1 MPTEDDFT
9 SDHSL
14 PLFLSGHAD
23 EHEERGSLLLLNA
36 SIFVLVASLVG
47 MAIILSLG
55 NPAKVF
61 ADIKASLTDISALQ
75 PGTVQSTPTIPS
87 APTVQ
92 SAAEAQAVQSTADAQ
107 ALPPTAKDAP
117 TRDEIAA
124 ASEPAGQSQTENSEP
139 PSEALFR
146 QFQAWAAEKDAQA
159 QVGPVQHVQDA
170 TAQVVQNA
178 PAQVAENARAPLR
191 PMQKHRHVRPVH
203 SARAEIRP
211 VHNPR
216 KKVRREQNARVQVPP
231 AQDAR
236 AQDQSVQNAQAPS
249 FLQTFGSRN

>member
-92 SAAEAQAVQSTADAQ
+92 SAAEAVQSTADAQ

-124 ASEPAGQSQTENSEP
+124 APEPAGQSQTENSEP
-139 PSEALFR
+139 ASEALFR
-146 QFQAWAAEKDAQA
+146 QFQAWAAEEGTRA
-159 QVGPVQHVQDA
+159 QVKPVQPAQD
-170 TAQVVQNA
+170 A
-178 PAQVAENARAPLR
+178 PAQVAQDAPAPVVENAPSPVR
-191 PMQKHRHVRPVH
+191 PMQKQRAR
-203 SARAEIRP
+203 SGQNGRAEIRH
-211 VHNPR
+211 VQKPR
-216 KKVRREQNARVQVPP
+216 AKDLREQNARVQAPHVT
-231 AQDAR
+231 DAR
-236 AQDQSVQNAQAPS
+236 AQDQPLQNVQAPS
-249 FLQTFGSRN
+249 FLQSFGWRN

>member
-23 EHEERGSLLLLNA
+23 EPEERGSLLLLNA

-124 ASEPAGQSQTENSEP
+124 APEPAGQSQTENSEP
-139 PSEALFR
+139 ASEALFR
-146 QFQAWAAEKDAQA
+146 QFQAWAAEEGIRA
-159 QVGPVQHVQDA
+159 QVKPVQ
-170 TAQVVQNA
+170 
-178 PAQVAENARAPLR
+178 PAQVAPAPVAENAPAPVR
-191 PMQKHRHVRPVH
+191 PMQKQRARSVQD
-203 SARAEIRP
+203 ARAETLH
-211 VHNPR
+211 VQKPR
-216 KKVRREQNARVQVPP
+216 AKDLREQNAQVQAPHVT
-231 AQDAR
+231 DAR

-249 FLQTFGSRN
+249 FLQSLGWRN

>member
-75 PGTVQSTPTIPS
+75 PGIVQSTPTIPS
-87 APTVQ
+87 APTGQ

-107 ALPPTAKDAP
+107 TLPPTAKDAP

-124 ASEPAGQSQTENSEP
+124 APEPAGQSQTENSEP
-139 PSEALFR
+139 ASEALFR
-146 QFQAWAAEKDAQA
+146 QFQAWAAEEGTRA
-159 QVGPVQHVQDA
+159 QVKPVQPAQDA
-170 TAQVVQNA
+170 PAQVVQDAPAPVVENA
-178 PAQVAENARAPLR
+178 PAPVR
-191 PMQKHRHVRPVH
+191 PMQKQRARSVQD
-203 SARAEIRP
+203 ARAETLH
-211 VHNPR
+211 VQKPR
-216 KKVRREQNARVQVPP
+216 AKDLREQNAQVQAPHVT
-231 AQDAR
+231 DAR

-249 FLQTFGSRN
+249 FLQSLGGRN

>member
-1 MPTEDDFT
+1 
-9 SDHSL
+9 L
-14 PLFLSGHAD
+14 PLFLSGHA
-23 EHEERGSLLLLNA
+23 EERGSLLLLNA

-124 ASEPAGQSQTENSEP
+124 APEPAGQSQTENSEP
-139 PSEALFR
+139 ASEALFR
-146 QFQAWAAEKDAQA
+146 QFQAWAAEEGTRA
-159 QVGPVQHVQDA
+159 QVKPVQPAQDA
-170 TAQVVQNA
+170 PAPVVENA
-178 PAQVAENARAPLR
+178 PAPVR
-191 PMQKHRHVRPVH
+191 PMQKQRARSVQD
-203 SARAEIRP
+203 ARAETLH
-211 VHNPR
+211 VQKPR
-216 KKVRREQNARVQVPP
+216 AKDLREQNAQVQAPHVT
-231 AQDAR
+231 DAR
-236 AQDQSVQNAQAPS
+236 ALDQSVQNAQAPS
-249 FLQTFGSRN
+249 FLQSLGWRN

>member
-124 ASEPAGQSQTENSEP
+124 APEPADQSQTENSEP
-139 PSEALFR
+139 ASEALFR
-146 QFQAWAAEKDAQA
+146 QFQAWAAEEGTRA
-159 QVGPVQHVQDA
+159 QVKPVQPAQDA
-170 TAQVVQNA
+170 PAPVVENA
-178 PAQVAENARAPLR
+178 PAPVR
-191 PMQKHRHVRPVH
+191 PMQKQRARSVQD
-203 SARAEIRP
+203 ARAETLH
-211 VHNPR
+211 VQKPR
-216 KKVRREQNARVQVPP
+216 AKDLREQNAQVQAPHVT
-231 AQDAR
+231 DAR

-249 FLQTFGSRN
+249 FLQSLGWRN

>member
-87 APTVQ
+87 ADRS
-92 SAAEAQAVQSTADAQ
+92 SACRAIS
-107 ALPPTAKDAP
+107 
-117 TRDEIAA
+117 RD
-124 ASEPAGQSQTENSEP
+124 G
-139 PSEALFR
+139 R
-146 QFQAWAAEKDAQA
+146 
-159 QVGPVQHVQDA
+159 GP
-170 TAQVVQNA
+170 
-178 PAQVAENARAPLR
+178 ARAARPPL
-191 PMQKHRHVRPVH
+191 HRGGPGRGGHRLLAARGPARLRAIGERGIHRTPTTLPVL
-203 SARAEIRP
+203 S
-211 VHNPR
+211 
-216 KKVRREQNARVQVPP
+216 
-231 AQDAR
+231 
-236 AQDQSVQNAQAPS
+236 PS
-249 FLQTFGSRN
+249 R

>member
-36 SIFVLVASLVG
+36 SILVLVASLVG

-124 ASEPAGQSQTENSEP
+124 APEPAGQSQTEDSEP
-139 PSEALFR
+139 ASEALFR
-146 QFQAWAAEKDAQA
+146 QFQAWAAEEGTRA
-159 QVGPVQHVQDA
+159 QVTPVQPAQDA
-170 TAQVVQNA
+170 PAPVVENA
-178 PAQVAENARAPLR
+178 PAPVR
-191 PMQKHRHVRPVH
+191 PMQKQRARSVQD
-203 SARAEIRP
+203 ARAETLH
-211 VHNPR
+211 VQKPR
-216 KKVRREQNARVQVPP
+216 AKDLREQNAQV
-231 AQDAR
+231 
-236 AQDQSVQNAQAPS
+236 QAPHV
-249 FLQTFGSRN
+249 TNAR

>member
-36 SIFVLVASLVG
+36 SFVLVASLVG

-75 PGTVQSTPTIPS
+75 PDTVQTTPTAWG
-87 APTVQ
+87 AP
-92 SAAEAQAVQSTADAQ
+92 A
-107 ALPPTAKDAP
+107 
-117 TRDEIAA
+117 RDEIATTFDTA
-124 ASEPAGQSQTENSEP
+124 HQSQ
-139 PSEALFR
+139 
-146 QFQAWAAEKDAQA
+146 
-159 QVGPVQHVQDA
+159 
-170 TAQVVQNA
+170 
-178 PAQVAENARAPLR
+178 
-191 PMQKHRHVRPVH
+191 
-203 SARAEIRP
+203 AEIRAAP
-211 VHNPR
+211 PGVLLKQFQDWVAKEDAR
-216 KKVRREQNARVQVPP
+216 AQIETVRP

-236 AQDQSVQNAQAPS
+236 AQVLQSAQARVLPI
-249 FLQTFGSRN
+249 QKH